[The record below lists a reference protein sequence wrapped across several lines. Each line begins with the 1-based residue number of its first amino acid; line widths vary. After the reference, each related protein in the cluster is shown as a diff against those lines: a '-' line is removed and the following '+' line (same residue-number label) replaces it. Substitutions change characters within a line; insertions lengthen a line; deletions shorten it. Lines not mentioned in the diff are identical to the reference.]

1 MTPPSPSTHC
11 IVHVERALR
20 GGYPPEGRLLGL
32 LRLLRGKGS
41 RNYLGIPT
49 YPLLELM
56 SYVEEGHPPEGRLL
70 GLLRLLRF
78 EWVGGRFR
86 CCDSLDPTRR
96 PVSRPTMPT
105 TKRHAA
111 PATGADEASSD
122 TQVAQQLSALLK
134 KSQAA
139 RTAALFRAD
148 CPVSQHIIREAERAA
163 LDPNMMLAV
172 YLGVVAQVLNPCAH
186 ARYRIVPL
194 PNQCLTHG

>member
-1 MTPPSPSTHC
+1 
-11 IVHVERALR
+11 
-20 GGYPPEGRLLGL
+20 
-32 LRLLRGKGS
+32 
-41 RNYLGIPT
+41 
-49 YPLLELM
+49 
-56 SYVEEGHPPEGRLL
+56 
-70 GLLRLLRF
+70 
-78 EWVGGRFR
+78 
-86 CCDSLDPTRR
+86 
-96 PVSRPTMPT
+96 MPT
-105 TKRHAA
+105 TKRFAA

-186 ARYRIVPL
+186 ARYRIVPPL
-194 PNQCLTHG
+194 PCSSPPRPMLSHPSHSPRASQVRHATGRTGR